1 MFYLECVTAFFYV
14 SFFIVFFLAF
24 RRAGFDGLSDASAEL
39 GIGVDSSL
47 GGSLDVS
54 RRRGTENAKGP
65 INSPS
70 GSSFQILGI
79 GQVSL

>member
-1 MFYLECVTAFFYV
+1 MLSSVVDAQGYRFVRYF
-14 SFFIVFFLAF
+14 FFLAL
-24 RRAGFDGLSDASAEL
+24 RRAGLDVLSDASAEL

-47 GGSLDVS
+47 GGSLDVL